1 MIFIFTGVYDIA
13 LIDHQIIF
21 VLKTV
26 FHYFNASFYSTLF
39 LFSIKVEE
47 YFQTVLRT
55 LTYYILKAVKIV
67 KCLGLQNTVFHL
79 NICLDCHMYR
89 IE

>member
-1 MIFIFTGVYDIA
+1 MFTGVCVIA

-26 FHYFNASFYSTLF
+26 FHYFNVSFYSTLF
-39 LFSIKVEE
+39 LFSINVDE
-47 YFQTVLRT
+47 YFQTILRT
-55 LTYYILKAVKIV
+55 LTYYILKAAKIV
-67 KCLGLQNTVFHL
+67 KCLWLQNTVFHL